1 MRLEGLVQ
9 QEATPIPRNKDKVIG
24 VTQELGH
31 PVGARAMGSAFL
43 VGDGTTE
50 IPTGTR
56 KC

>member
-9 QEATPIPRNKDKVIG
+9 QEATPTPRNKDKVIG